1 MTKKITEFLKLPQMR
16 NLFKFT
22 PEERKELGSITTN
35 HVEGFFAQMRVA
47 LDELRNA
54 PDTPYIRARLDLLRY
69 WHNFLGPLS
78 GPNAGF
84 SPVSRLG
91 FQLSST
97 NPIRA
102 ICNNLTESK
111 NFPDF

>member
-1 MTKKITEFLKLPQMR
+1 MTKKILEFLDLPQMR
-16 NLFKFT
+16 NFFKFS
-22 PEERKELGSITTN
+22 PEERKEWGLITTN

-54 PDTPYIRARLDLLRY
+54 PDTPYIRARLDLFRY
-69 WHNFLGPLS
+69 WHNFVGPLS
-78 GPNAGF
+78 GPNVGS

-91 FQLSST
+91 FHLTST

-102 ICNNLTESK
+102 ICSNLTES
-111 NFPDF
+111 